1 MGQSGRSQCRL
12 LLESPHLQVNLVM
25 DFHAHLCGCEIIG
38 LLGGKWEPEG
48 RRMVIQAAYPCKR
61 VAGSHSGTSVE
72 VDPEAQVQ
80 AQEAMEKQG
89 LSSLGW

>member
-1 MGQSGRSQCRL
+1 MQSRL
-12 LLESPHLQVNLVM
+12 YNKVSRDKHLLVQVNLVM

-38 LLGGKWEPEG
+38 LLGGKWDPAG
-48 RRMVIQAAYPCKR
+48 RRMEIQAAYPCKR

-89 LSSLGW
+89 LASLGW